1 MGWISFLAAVVLTLT
16 LVEGVYIL
24 RQNTRRI
31 SNRLFFCMAASIAVW
46 LLGAGLGYGSAT
58 VGEARTWFRI
68 SSPGFIF
75 LHCCTFHFVLAYTG
89 RLSSRAWRLAAWL
102 SYLPSLVFQYIA
114 WTGILVFRGFSQT
127 GSLWIGEPDFG
138 SLSFSLLMLQY
149 LSYYALSIALLV
161 HDALRSRRRRDRNQ
175 FLLIASGIGMSV
187 LFFNIEPFL
196 LPLISPYRTILV
208 SPLFS
213 IVHISAAAFAV
224 QRYRFLS
231 ASAIAIER
239 STLDR
244 LSDAIVLFDS
254 RLQPV
259 YANAAAGSVF
269 PPAAALE
276 GMVTEAA
283 RIRAALK
290 RAEEQGSASFSC
302 VLSSKAP
309 GNARVD
315 CRFSLIRDSAGEL
328 ESILVVGIPIKDART
343 LHGNFSLTQA
353 ESRVVSMLVEGK
365 QQEAMARELGVS
377 IRTVKSHC
385 THVYQKLGVSS
396 RIGMFKLLTEYK
408 LVSSQAADQSS
419 LPLLLKKPKDDS

>member
-1 MGWISFLAAVVLTLT
+1 
-16 LVEGVYIL
+16 
-24 RQNTRRI
+24 
-31 SNRLFFCMAASIAVW
+31 
-46 LLGAGLGYGSAT
+46 
-58 VGEARTWFRI
+58 
-68 SSPGFIF
+68 
-75 LHCCTFHFVLAYTG
+75 
-89 RLSSRAWRLAAWL
+89 
-102 SYLPSLVFQYIA
+102 
-114 WTGILVFRGFSQT
+114 
-127 GSLWIGEPDFG
+127 
-138 SLSFSLLMLQY
+138 
-149 LSYYALSIALLV
+149 
-161 HDALRSRRRRDRNQ
+161 
-175 FLLIASGIGMSV
+175 
-187 LFFNIEPFL
+187 
-196 LPLISPYRTILV
+196 LPLVSPYRTIFL

-213 IVHISAAAFAV
+213 IILVSAAGLAIR
-224 QRYRFLS
+224 RYRFLS

-283 RIRAALK
+283 RIRTALK

-385 THVYQKLGVSS
+385 THVYQKLGVSN
-396 RIGMFKLLTEYK
+396 RIGMFKLLSEYK